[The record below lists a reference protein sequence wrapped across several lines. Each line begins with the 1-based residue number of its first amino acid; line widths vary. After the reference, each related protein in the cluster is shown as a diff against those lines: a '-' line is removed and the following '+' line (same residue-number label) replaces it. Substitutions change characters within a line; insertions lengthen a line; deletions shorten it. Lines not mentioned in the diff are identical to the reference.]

1 MTNQTNMKKSLIF
14 IVLAVGILCGCQ
26 SLQGKYSKTTT
37 AQLQL
42 RHEQLVEYLN
52 SEKKSFEFHLGNPM
66 FQSDPRKDR
75 IEEKEGIETELLR
88 RYQSGDQAAF
98 LPMFTKDSPK

>member
-1 MTNQTNMKKSLIF
+1 MKKSLIF

-37 AQLQL
+37 PQLQL

-52 SEKKSFEFHLGNPM
+52 SEKKSFEFHFGNPM

-75 IEEKEGIETELLR
+75 IEEKEDIETELLR
-88 RYQSGDQAAF
+88 RYQAGDKTAY
-98 LPMFTKDSPK
+98 LPMFPQN